1 MDIFLFLFVF
11 MLAALLGFELISKVP
26 PTLHTPL
33 MSGSNAIS
41 GITIVGA
48 LICARSGTGFMAQSI
63 ALFGIALASIN
74 VIGGYW
80 VTERMLGSFKSKGG
94 PKAKGIGDYYPAV
107 IAVVIAILLL
117 VATFRTADAGT
128 TPATAAAWIPY
139 LYLLSA
145 LLFVFGIKR
154 LASVKT
160 CKQGN
165 RLSQLGMFV
174 AVVTTLAV
182 VAGLNWWIV
191 VAGILIGGGI
201 GAFMARRTPTT
212 EMPEMVAALNGF
224 GGFASALV
232 ALSDLMINSARLG
245 DGATIA
251 DDGLVNA
258 IASPVTILIGAVTLT
273 GSVIAYLK
281 LSGKKIV
288 HPVKGLLRHYA
299 HALLGLGAIGC
310 SILMVTTD
318 SAGMV
323 AFSAIALVLIA
334 GALGV
339 LLVMPIGGADM
350 PVVVSL
356 LNSYSG
362 VAGAAAGFV
371 IDNPVL
377 VVVGALVGTSGLIL
391 TQIMCKAM
399 NRSLGNVLLGGIGD
413 DSVAEDARDYQSIK
427 SAGAE
432 EVAMLLDGAT
442 SVIIVPGY
450 GLAVAQAQHVV
461 RELGDLL
468 QARDCQVRYAIHP
481 VAGRMPGHMN
491 VLLAESDVPYDQLW
505 EMERINGDFK
515 NTDVVIV
522 VGANDVVNPAARED
536 TGPIAGMPI
545 LDVDHARTVVVI
557 KRSLSPGYAG
567 IKNPLFDNDNTL
579 MVFADAKQ
587 ALEEMVREV
596 KDL

>member
-1 MDIFLFLFVF
+1 MD
-11 MLAALLGFELISKVP
+11 
-26 PTLHTPL
+26 
-33 MSGSNAIS
+33 
-41 GITIVGA
+41 
-48 LICARSGTGFMAQSI
+48 
-63 ALFGIALASIN
+63 
-74 VIGGYW
+74 
-80 VTERMLGSFKSKGG
+80 
-94 PKAKGIGDYYPAV
+94 
-107 IAVVIAILLL
+107 
-117 VATFRTADAGT
+117 
-128 TPATAAAWIPY
+128 Y
-139 LYLLSA
+139 LYLASA

-160 CKQGN
+160 CRQGN
-165 RLSQLGMFV
+165 HLSQLGMFV
-174 AVVTTLAV
+174 AVVATLAF
-182 VAGLNWWIV
+182 VAGLNWWVVIAGIV
-191 VAGILIGGGI
+191 VGGGI
-201 GAFMARRTPTT
+201 GAVIAKRTPTT

-232 ALSDLMINSARLG
+232 AMSTLFGSGTTLAERETEASSGLPLVSAIS
-245 DGATIA
+245 TPI
-251 DDGLVNA
+251 
-258 IASPVTILIGAVTLT
+258 TILIGVVTLS
-273 GSVIAYLK
+273 GSLIAYLK

-288 HPVKGLLRHYA
+288 HPVSGVLRHYV
-299 HALLGLGAIGC
+299 HVVLGLGAVGC
-310 SILMVTTD
+310 AVLMVGTLTVPPD
-318 SAGMV
+318 SNSTMMLSVIGLTV
-323 AFSAIALVLIA
+323 IAAV
-334 GALGV
+334 LGV

-371 IDNPVL
+371 IGKPVL

-432 EVAMLLDGAT
+432 EVAMLLDGAG
-442 SVIIVPGY
+442 SVVFVPGY

-461 RELGDLL
+461 RELADMLTDRG
-468 QARDCQVRYAIHP
+468 CQVRYAIHP

-505 EMERINGDFK
+505 EMERINSDFK
-515 NTDVVIV
+515 NTDVAIV

-545 LDVDHARTVVVI
+545 LDVDESRTVVVI

-579 MVFADAKQ
+579 MVFADAKS
-587 ALEEMVREV
+587 ALEEVVKEV